1 MSIFF
6 TDPTLGTL
14 PLGAGYLGFA
24 LERAGMPMHER
35 WEQVNEILALA
46 LEQSPAE
53 RDAFVRQACI
63 GDEELLAEVES
74 LIAHS
79 SDADSLLEDSPFA
92 QFLSLQSDS
101 MMGRK
106 CGNYRIVRMIGH
118 GGMAVVY
125 LGERDDQLF
134 RKQVAIKMVQP
145 GANAQEIFRRFRN
158 ERQTLASL
166 DHPNIVKLIDGGST
180 EEGLPYLVMDY
191 VDGVP
196 IDRYCET
203 HSLSIDERLQLF
215 CKVCSA
221 VEYAHE
227 KRIIHRDLKPANILV
242 TADGTPRLLDF
253 GIAKL
258 LDPALFHTRLVTQ
271 TAWRPMTPQYAS
283 PEQVRGQAVT
293 KSTDI
298 YSLGVMLY
306 ELLTDRRPCR
316 SGTHSLLEVERFI
329 CEEEAEMPSTAVGRT
344 EERIGASD
352 GETTVI
358 TPELVAKRRGME
370 PAELRRRLQGDLD
383 TIVMKAVRKKPEDR
397 YASAQEFS
405 DDIARHLNGKRV
417 VARRPSLWN
426 RGGRFVASHKEAV
439 GTAIIVVVLAAAF
452 GIFRASY
459 LWTRITGKSTANVSL
474 HSRRSVA
481 VLGFKNLSDRPDTAW
496 ISTALSEML
505 TTELGAGEQLRTIP
519 EETVASMKTD
529 LALTD
534 MDSLS
539 PDSLERVR
547 RNLSVNFVVLGSY
560 LDLGKDSGGQIRLD
574 LRMQDAA
581 KGETIATV
589 SETSSEQQLLDLVSQ
604 SGRQLREKLGVAE
617 VRAQQS
623 TGIRASVPSN
633 PDAMRFYAEGLAKL
647 RTFDALAAKDALLR
661 AINADPSYPLA
672 HAALAQAW
680 AGLGYDLNAEAEAK
694 KAMDLGTMLSR
705 EDRAVVEGH
714 YYEASRDWEKA
725 IQTYQTLYKSFP
737 DNLEY
742 GLDLANA
749 QIGGER
755 ANDALSS
762 CAKLRDISPEALNDP
777 RIDLAEEQAA
787 SLLSDDK
794 RTVTAGDATIR
805 KSEASGA
812 RLLTARASF
821 FQCRAYANLGMAKG
835 AEDACDR
842 ARRIYGDSG
851 DLAGEAQAL
860 HAAAEVP
867 LNQGDLTKAAALYEQ
882 ALAFARKTGDKRAM
896 GRELGNLGLIA
907 TQQGDTASAEKMF
920 SETLQDFYDVG
931 YKHGISVIEGN
942 MGELF
947 QLEGKLDRALA
958 EYRDALQLAREVD
971 HKSSEAIDLKLIG
984 DVLMEQGDLNTAMQ
998 MFQQAAAIQ
1007 QQIDDKGYYANTLIS
1022 LGKLHRQQGNLDGA
1036 KKFYDEALSLRQK
1049 RGEKGG
1055 VARAKLFLAELASDS
1070 NQGATAEKY
1079 AQDAVQEFQSEK
1091 ESDAQILAL
1100 ASLSRSLVQQ
1110 GKIVEAQQ
1118 AVAKANSLSAKSSDV
1133 DTRLVFEIDSA
1144 YVLAAAKD
1152 FIPAERLARSALAEA
1167 TELGFVHTRLEAS
1180 LALGEIQ
1187 VMGRHS
1193 AAGRVLLQQLAKDAR
1208 TRGFVFIAREASAAN

>member
-1 MSIFF
+1 
-6 TDPTLGTL
+6 
-14 PLGAGYLGFA
+14 
-24 LERAGMPMHER
+24 MHER

-53 RDAFVRQACI
+53 RGAFVRRACS

-79 SDADSLLEDSPFA
+79 SDADTLLEDSPFA
-92 QFLSLQSDS
+92 QFLSLQPDS
-101 MMGRK
+101 MLGRK
-106 CGNYRIVRMIGH
+106 CGTYRIVRMIGQ
-118 GGMAVVY
+118 GGMALVY

-134 RKQVAIKMVQP
+134 RKQVAIKMVLP
-145 GANAQEIFRRFRN
+145 GTDAQEIFRRFRN

-191 VDGVP
+191 VEGLP
-196 IDRYCET
+196 IDRYCDT
-203 HSLSIDERLQLF
+203 HSLSIDDRLLLF

-227 KRIIHRDLKPANILV
+227 KLIIHRDLKPANILV
-242 TADGTPRLLDF
+242 TEEGMPRLLDF

-258 LDPALFHTRLVTQ
+258 SDPALFHTRMVTQ
-271 TAWRPMTPQYAS
+271 TSWRPMTPQYAS
-283 PEQVRGQAVT
+283 PEQVRGQPVT

-306 ELLTDRRPCR
+306 ELLTDHRPYR
-316 SGTHSLLEVERFI
+316 SGTQSLLEVERSI
-329 CEEEAEMPSTAVGRT
+329 CEEEAENPSTAVGT
-344 EERIGASD
+344 TQTRIGSSD
-352 GETTVI
+352 GKETVI
-358 TPELVAKRRGME
+358 TPELVARRRGME
-370 PAELRRRLQGDLD
+370 ASALRRRLQGDLD
-383 TIVMKAVRKKPEDR
+383 TIAMKAVRKKPEDR

-405 DDIARHLNGKRV
+405 DDIARHLAGKRV
-417 VARRPSLWN
+417 VARPPSLWHHA
-426 RGGRFVASHKEAV
+426 GRFIANHKESV
-439 GTAIIVVVLAAAF
+439 GTAIVLIILATAF
-452 GIFRASY
+452 GILRASH
-459 LWTRITGKSTANVSL
+459 LWPRNTGRSAANVFS

-481 VLGFKNLSDRPDTAW
+481 VLGFKNLSDRQDTAW
-496 ISTALSEML
+496 LSTALSEML

-519 EETVASMKTD
+519 GETVARMKTD

-534 MDSLS
+534 MNSLS

-547 RNLSVNFVVLGSY
+547 RNLSADYVVLGSY

-581 KGETIATV
+581 KSETIATV
-589 SETSSEQQLLDLVSQ
+589 SETSSEQQLLDLVSR

-617 VRAQQS
+617 VRALQS

-633 PDAMRFYAEGLAKL
+633 PDAMRFYAEGLTRL

-661 AINADPSYPLA
+661 AVGADPSYPLA
-672 HAALAQAW
+672 HAALARAW
-680 AGLGYDLNAEAEAK
+680 AGLGYNKNAEDEAK
-694 KAMDLGTMLSR
+694 KAVDLGTMLSR
-705 EDRAVVEGH
+705 EDLAVVEGH
-714 YYEASRDWEKA
+714 YYEASQDWEKA
-725 IQTYQTLYKSFP
+725 TQTYRSLYTSFP

-742 GLDLANA
+742 GLDLVNA
-749 QIGGER
+749 QIGGEK
-755 ANDALSS
+755 ANDALTLL
-762 CAKLRDISPEALNDP
+762 AKLRDASPEARNDP
-777 RIDLAEEQAA
+777 RIDLAEEQAGI
-787 SLLSDDK
+787 LLSDNK
-794 RTVTAGDATIR
+794 LAVAAGDAAVK

-821 FQCRAYANLGMAKG
+821 FQCRAYANLGMTKE
-835 AEDACDR
+835 AENACDR
-842 ARRIYGDSG
+842 ARRIYSDSG

-867 LNQGDLTKAAALYEQ
+867 LNQGDLTKAAAMYEQ
-882 ALAFARKTGDKRAM
+882 ALALARKTGDKRAM
-896 GRELGNLGLIA
+896 GRELGNLGLIQV
-907 TQQGDTASAEKMF
+907 QQGDTASAEKMF
-920 SETLQDFYDVG
+920 TETLEDFYDVG

-958 EYRDALQLAREVD
+958 EYRDALQLAREVG
-971 HKSSEAIDLKLIG
+971 HKSSEGIDLKLIG

-998 MFQQAAAIQ
+998 MFEQAAAIQ
-1007 QQIDDKGYYANTLIS
+1007 QQISDKGYYANTLLSI
-1022 LGKLHRQQGNLDGA
+1022 GELHRQRGDLDGA
-1036 KKFYDEALSLRQK
+1036 QKSYDEALSLRQK

-1055 VARAKLFLAELASDS
+1055 VARAELFLAELASDS

-1079 AQDAVQEFQSEK
+1079 AQDAVQEFQIEK

-1100 ASLSRSLVQQ
+1100 ASLSRSLLKQ
-1110 GKIVEAQQ
+1110 GKIAEAQQ
-1118 AVAKANSLSAKSSDV
+1118 AVQNGNSLSAKSNDV
-1133 DTRLVFEIDSA
+1133 ATRLVFEIDSA
-1144 YVLAAAKD
+1144 YVLAAARD
-1152 FIPAERLARSALAEA
+1152 FSRAEGLARSALAGA
-1167 TELGFVHTRLEAS
+1167 AELGYVHSRFEAS

-1187 VMGRHS
+1187 MMGGNPS
-1193 AAGRVLLQQLAKDAR
+1193 AGRVTLQQLTKDAR
-1208 TRGFVFIAREASAAN
+1208 ARGFAFIAREASAAR